1 MDALSQ
7 QILVDIVLKESIST
21 EDIMKITKVI
31 EENFNVVNKVSHQFE
46 PHGETIVFILAE
58 SHFVL
63 HTYPEQNYISLDLYA
78 CNSNINLESIVY
90 SIKEKINTVKVETK
104 LITRGSITQ
113 SLQNQK
119 TRLLYFLTVIIAMGS
134 ILYELLLAQ
143 SLSTTMGNTALR
155 YNVTIGIYIA
165 AMGFGAMFYSRL
177 IKEKDLILDF
187 IKIEILLSI
196 VGGFSPILVLF
207 FDYTMGIMAHKF
219 GINFHSSV
227 VQMPIFIFNH
237 FLILLIGFI
246 SGLELPLL
254 INIGKQI
261 SKRTNNQV
269 LAFDYLGTLVGA
281 ILFPLIL
288 LPTFNLFL
296 LGFIVS
302 FLNIFVS
309 AIVSIRLQKQNRKIW
324 ALIFTVLL
332 MWIILIVKNE
342 NVVNFIINNFY
353 FGGKI

>member
-7 QILVDIVLKESIST
+7 QILVDIVFKEGISN
-21 EDIMKITKVI
+21 EDIVNITEVI
-31 EENFNVVNKVSHQFE
+31 EKNFNVIKKVSHRFE

-63 HTYPEQNYISLDLYA
+63 HTYPEQNYISLDIYA

-104 LITRGSITQ
+104 LVTRGSITQ
-113 SLQNQK
+113 VEQNQK
-119 TRLLYFLTVIIAMGS
+119 IRLLYFLTVMIAMGS

-165 AMGFGAMFYSRL
+165 AMGFGALFYSRL
-177 IKEKDLILDF
+177 IKEKDLIFDF
-187 IKIEILLSI
+187 IKIEILLSV
-196 VGGFSPILVLF
+196 VGGFSPVLVLF
-207 FDYTMGIMAHKF
+207 FDFAMGTMAHKF
-219 GINFHSSV
+219 GINFHSSII
-227 VQMPIFIFNH
+227 QIPIFIFNH

-254 INIGKQI
+254 INIGKKI
-261 SKRTNNQV
+261 SKKTNNQV
-269 LAFDYLGTLVGA
+269 LAFDYFGTLIGA
-281 ILFPLIL
+281 ILFPLLL
-288 LPTFNLFL
+288 LPSFNLFL

-324 ALIFTVLL
+324 ALIFSVLL
-332 MWIILIVKNE
+332 VWILLIFNSETVAR
-342 NVVNFIINNFY
+342 FIINNFY